1 MTRTTSLPHGRWVVE
16 EAGHWMIYDRSGHVL
31 LTTRNPERVLAMLER
46 LLGAEMEDD
55 DA

>member
-1 MTRTTSLPHGRWVVE
+1 MTRTTILPHGRRVVE
-16 EAGHWMIYDRSGHVL
+16 EAGHWTVYDRPGHVL
-31 LTTRNPERVLAMLER
+31 LTTRDPERVLAMLER